1 LQDDRQRIDR
11 WLWHARLVRTRTL
24 AAKLAASGHVRLNGQ
39 RVAAPARA
47 VRAGDV
53 LTVALP
59 DAVKV
64 VRILTFAARRGGALG
79 ARELYEDLTPPLP
92 REKATAPDPGRDT
105 GSGRPTKRDRRALD
119 RLRQRGSRYDG

>member
-47 VRAGDV
+47 VRVGDV

-59 DAVKV
+59 DAVKI
-64 VRILTFAARRGGALG
+64 VRILTFAARRGGALD
-79 ARELYEDLTPPLP
+79 ARKLYEDLTPPLP
-92 REKATAPDPGRDT
+92 REKATPDPARDT

-119 RLRQRGSRYDG
+119 RLRQRGSGYDA